1 MSNQKETFSEDSM
14 KVYLKEI
21 GSSSLLDA
29 EEELELAKRME
40 SGDEAGRNEL
50 IEKNLRLVVSI
61 AKRYL
66 GYGLSM
72 QDLIQEGNI
81 GLMKAVE
88 RYDYRKGFRFSTYA
102 TWWIRQSI
110 TRAIAGQSKMIRI
123 PVHMVEQMN
132 RYRRMK
138 HELLQSLGHTPTV
151 EELEA
156 ATNFTAEQL
165 MEMESIDYEL
175 VSLDTLVGEDGDTS
189 LSDFMRGDESE
200 IPEYEVMKKIP
211 QEALKKAF
219 RVLSKKEREVLILR
233 FGLDG
238 DTPRTLEEVG
248 RYFKVTRERIRQIE
262 VKALQ
267 KLRDS
272 RNAAELKA
280 LLIS

>member
-1 MSNQKETFSEDSM
+1 MANQKETFSEDSM

-110 TRAIAGQSKMIRI
+110 TRAIADQSKTIRI
-123 PVHMVEQMN
+123 PVHMVEQLN

-138 HELLQSLGHTPTV
+138 HELFQSMGHTPTV

-156 ATNFTAEQL
+156 ATNFTADQL

-175 VSLDTLVGEDGDTS
+175 VSLDTPVGEDGDTS
-189 LSDFMRGDESE
+189 LSEFYERG
-200 IPEYEVMKKIP
+200 
-211 QEALKKAF
+211 
-219 RVLSKKEREVLILR
+219 
-233 FGLDG
+233 
-238 DTPRTLEEVG
+238 
-248 RYFKVTRERIRQIE
+248 
-262 VKALQ
+262 
-267 KLRDS
+267 
-272 RNAAELKA
+272 
-280 LLIS
+280 

>member
-40 SGDEAGRNEL
+40 SGDETGRNEL

-110 TRAIAGQSKMIRI
+110 TRAIADQSKTIRI
-123 PVHMVEQMN
+123 PVHMVEQLN

-156 ATNFTAEQL
+156 ATNFTADQL
-165 MEMESIDYEL
+165 IEMESIDYEL
-175 VSLDTLVGEDGDTS
+175 VSLDTPIGEDGDTS
-189 LSDFMRGDESE
+189 LSDFMKGDESE
-200 IPEYEVMKKIP
+200 IPEYEVMKKVP

-219 RVLSKKEREVLILR
+219 RVLSKKEREVLVLR

-238 DTPRTLEEVG
+238 DTPRILEEVG

-262 VKALQ
+262 AKALQ
-267 KLRDS
+267 KLRYS

-280 LLIS
+280 LLVS

>member
-110 TRAIAGQSKMIRI
+110 TRAIADQSKTIRI
-123 PVHMVEQMN
+123 PVHMVEQLN

-156 ATNFTAEQL
+156 ATNFTADQL
-165 MEMESIDYEL
+165 IEMESIDYEL
-175 VSLDTLVGEDGDTS
+175 VSLDTPIGEDGDTG
-189 LSDFMRGDESE
+189 LSDFMKGDESE
-200 IPEYEVMKKIP
+200 IPEYEVMKKVP

-219 RVLSKKEREVLILR
+219 RVLSKKEREVLVLR

-238 DTPRTLEEVG
+238 DTPSTLEEVG

-262 VKALQ
+262 AKALQ
-267 KLRDS
+267 KLRYS

-280 LLIS
+280 LLVS

>member
-1 MSNQKETFSEDSM
+1 MANQKETFSEDSM
-14 KVYLKEI
+14 KVYLREI

-110 TRAIAGQSKMIRI
+110 TRAIADQSKTIRI
-123 PVHMVEQMN
+123 PVHMVEQLN

-156 ATNFTAEQL
+156 ATNFTADQL
-165 MEMESIDYEL
+165 IEMESIDYEL
-175 VSLDTLVGEDGDTS
+175 VSLDTPVGEDGDTS
-189 LSDFMRGDESE
+189 LSDFMKGDESE
-200 IPEYEVMKKIP
+200 IPEYEVMKKVP
-211 QEALKKAF
+211 Q
-219 RVLSKKEREVLILR
+219 
-233 FGLDG
+233 
-238 DTPRTLEEVG
+238 
-248 RYFKVTRERIRQIE
+248 
-262 VKALQ
+262 
-267 KLRDS
+267 
-272 RNAAELKA
+272 
-280 LLIS
+280 

>member
-1 MSNQKETFSEDSM
+1 MANQKETFSEDSM
-14 KVYLKEI
+14 KVYLREI

-40 SGDEAGRNEL
+40 SGDEAGRNEM

-61 AKRYL
+61 AKRYP

-81 GLMKAVE
+81 GLMKAVG

-110 TRAIAGQSKMIRI
+110 TRAIADQSKTIRI
-123 PVHMVEQMN
+123 PVHMVEQLN
-132 RYRRMK
+132 RYRRIK
-138 HELLQSLGHTPTV
+138 HELRQSLGHVPTV

-156 ATNFTAEQL
+156 ATDFTADQL

-175 VSLDTLVGEDGDTS
+175 VSLDTPVGQDGDTS
-189 LSDFMRGDESE
+189 LSDFIRGDESE
-200 IPEYEVMKKIP
+200 IPEYEVMKKVP
-211 QEALKKAF
+211 QEALNKAF
-219 RVLSKKEREVLILR
+219 RVLSQKEREVLILR

-238 DTPRTLEEVG
+238 DAPRTLEEVG

-262 VKALQ
+262 AKALQ
-267 KLRDS
+267 KLRYS
-272 RNAAELKA
+272 RNAAELKE
-280 LLIS
+280 LLVS